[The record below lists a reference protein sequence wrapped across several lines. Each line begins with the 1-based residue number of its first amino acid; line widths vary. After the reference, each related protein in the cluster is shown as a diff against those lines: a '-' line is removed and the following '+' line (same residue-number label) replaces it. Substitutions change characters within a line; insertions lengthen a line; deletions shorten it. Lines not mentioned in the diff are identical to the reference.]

1 MYSGG
6 FQTQIEKDQLDQVCV
21 VMEINLDTFSW
32 DLNTDESFYIPEVI
46 LSCSLEGTAKLSQQF
61 NSIIRHNICRG
72 KYKVSKRPVLINNWE
87 ATYFDF
93 DDNKILDIVK
103 EAYKIGIDML
113 GLDDG
118 WFGKRDNDLSGLG
131 DWYVNE
137 DKFHEDLAGLI
148 SKINDMGMKFGLWFE
163 SEMVSED
170 SELYR
175 AHPDWT
181 IKIPRRNPMRSRYQ
195 LVLDMSNLEVIDYLK
210 IILNM

>member
-1 MYSGG
+1 MYRDYWTLYWVVFMYSGG

-32 DLNTDESFYIPEVI
+32 DLNKDESFYIPEVI

-148 SKINDMGMKFGLWFE
+148 SKINDMGMKFGLWNQK
-163 SEMVSED
+163 
-170 SELYR
+170 
-175 AHPDWT
+175 W
-181 IKIPRRNPMRSRYQ
+181 
-195 LVLDMSNLEVIDYLK
+195 YLK
-210 IILNM
+210 IVSYIELIQIGQLKYQEEILWEVDINLYLICQI

>member
-1 MYSGG
+1 MYRDYWTLYWVVFMYSGG

-148 SKINDMGMKFGLWFE
+148 SKINDMGMKFGLWNQK
-163 SEMVSED
+163 
-170 SELYR
+170 
-175 AHPDWT
+175 W
-181 IKIPRRNPMRSRYQ
+181 
-195 LVLDMSNLEVIDYLK
+195 YLK
-210 IILNM
+210 IVSYIELIQIGQLKYQEEILWEVDINLYLICQI

>member
-1 MYSGG
+1 MYRDYWTLYWVVFMYSGG

-32 DLNTDESFYIPEVI
+32 DLNKDESFYIPEVI

-93 DDNKILDIVK
+93 DDNILDIVK

-148 SKINDMGMKFGLWFE
+148 SKINDMGMKFGLWNQK
-163 SEMVSED
+163 
-170 SELYR
+170 
-175 AHPDWT
+175 W
-181 IKIPRRNPMRSRYQ
+181 
-195 LVLDMSNLEVIDYLK
+195 YLK
-210 IILNM
+210 IVSYIELIQIGQLKYQEEILWEVDINLYLICQI

>member
-1 MYSGG
+1 MYRDYWTLYWVVFMYSGG

-21 VMEINLDTFSW
+21 EMEINLDTFSW
-32 DLNTDESFYIPEVI
+32 DLNKDESFYIPEVI

-148 SKINDMGMKFGLWFE
+148 SKINDMGMKFGLWNQK
-163 SEMVSED
+163 
-170 SELYR
+170 
-175 AHPDWT
+175 W
-181 IKIPRRNPMRSRYQ
+181 
-195 LVLDMSNLEVIDYLK
+195 YLK
-210 IILNM
+210 IVSYIELIQIGQLKYQEEILWEVDINLYLICQI